1 MRSLI
6 QFFIKRH
13 ILVNLITVGV
23 LFAGIVFWNMTSKE
37 ELPDVTFNTVRI
49 STAYSGASARDVEF
63 YVTEPI
69 EEVLHSLDGVYRI
82 TSSSAGGRSNIS
94 VELDK
99 DISDIDKAVTEI
111 QRQIDTVQLPEDI
124 INPPQVRVFET
135 SKKAIIDI
143 ALYDENS
150 PILDVAARQRLQEIS
165 RGLENRL
172 LSEPEIFEVRK
183 SGYLAEEVTIQ
194 VNPEKMLEYEIPL
207 TELAQSIQR
216 NHIRAPAGTLKSGRN
231 QQVTLLNELNDKKSL
246 DKLIVQGSFD
256 SVPIPLSEMAT
267 IKDGFEDQTTI
278 YKVNGREAII
288 FNVVKNSRYGI
299 LETLEKV
306 RLITDTFNNTVLNK
320 TQTLSNSASSSTSS
334 LNASV
339 TLRYLDDESIDI
351 KNRLSIVTQNG
362 LIGFLLISIILL
374 IFLNKRSGFW
384 VALGIPFTLCFT
396 LVGGYL
402 LNFTINGITLASIII
417 VLGIVVDDA
426 IIVAEN
432 IFRKFNE
439 GMNLDDAAV
448 EGTLEVAP
456 PIIASIITTCV
467 AFLPLFFF
475 SGRFGDFV
483 SYIPPVIFLMLGA
496 SLIESFFLLP
506 AHLLLAPKDKLTR
519 NQKAESGSL
528 NGENVYEK
536 LLIKLLPKRY
546 VILAL
551 FIGLMALSVSI
562 VKSEFKFV
570 LFPNQESR
578 EIVLSGIVSTAT
590 TSKETAQSIQPIEEF
605 LRKYL
610 GKEGVAIRS
619 VIARGRRGNAAMEN
633 QFQITLEIIP
643 ADERKRSIDDL
654 IKEIQTYV
662 ETQDTI
668 TKLRFRKRRYGQQSG
683 SVFEIVIAENDDSKR
698 ETLLNAVLNVLNRD
712 PNITNVEE
720 DIIPTKKEYEIS
732 IDQQQ
737 LKQLSVNPKN
747 HIQYTSKYPER
758 STAIYRIS

>member
-69 EEVLHSLDGVYRI
+69 EEVLNSLDGVYRI

-99 DISDIDKAVTEI
+99 DVSDIDKAVTEI
-111 QRQIDTVQLPEDI
+111 QRQIDTVQFPEDI

-150 PILDVAARQRLQEIS
+150 PILDVTARQRLQEIS

-172 LSEPEIFEVRK
+172 VSEPEIFEVRK

-207 TELAQSIQR
+207 SELAQSIQR
-216 NHIRAPAGTLKSGRN
+216 NHIRAPAGTLKSDRN

-306 RLITDTFNNTVLNK
+306 RLITDTFNKTVLNK
-320 TQTLSNSASSSTSS
+320 TLLKTSQNFSNSISSSTSS

-339 TLRYLDDESIDI
+339 TLSYLDDESIDI

-439 GMNLDDAAV
+439 GMSLDDAAV
-448 EGTLEVAP
+448 EGSLEVAP

-519 NQKAESGSL
+519 NQKSRVWF
-528 NGENVYEK
+528 NKWENVYEK
-536 LLIKLLPKRY
+536 LLITLLPKRY
-546 VILAL
+546 IILAL

-590 TSKETAQSIQPIEEF
+590 TSRVYAEISW
-605 LRKYL
+605 
-610 GKEGVAIRS
+610 
-619 VIARGRRGNAAMEN
+619 RRGSSDS
-633 QFQITLEIIP
+633 ICYC
-643 ADERKRSIDDL
+643 KR
-654 IKEIQTYV
+654 
-662 ETQDTI
+662 
-668 TKLRFRKRRYGQQSG
+668 
-683 SVFEIVIAENDDSKR
+683 
-698 ETLLNAVLNVLNRD
+698 
-712 PNITNVEE
+712 
-720 DIIPTKKEYEIS
+720 
-732 IDQQQ
+732 
-737 LKQLSVNPKN
+737 
-747 HIQYTSKYPER
+747 
-758 STAIYRIS
+758 